1 MNIKLEKGLLGLED
15 YKNFEIQDVP
25 ENDYFKILQCID
37 DKDFSMVIMSPFDSY
52 KDYEIEL
59 NDYVIQSLKIASEK
73 EVLVYT
79 TVTLNSDMKKT
90 TTNLRAPIVINI
102 TNGLAEQVILQN
114 EKYKIKSPIIVEE

>member
-59 NDYVIQSLKIASEK
+59 NDDVIQSLKIASEK
-73 EVLVYT
+73 E
-79 TVTLNSDMKKT
+79 NHHNNKKVF
-90 TTNLRAPIVINI
+90 L
-102 TNGLAEQVILQN
+102 
-114 EKYKIKSPIIVEE
+114 KSFIIVLF